1 MNVTQRQ
8 VALGLFGIMG
18 MGTLFLFIW
27 QVISGSYPSYLLGAG
42 GAVLMF
48 GALLF
53 AYWRG
58 WEYARYI
65 AVILM
70 ALLVA
75 LSLQEPYL
83 TQQITLAIL
92 IPPILA
98 LILAE
103 PAWVIG
109 SAIVLY
115 VALLVRAGGQG
126 VYVDPRTI
134 VIFLMIIGGIILAR
148 LVTDTA
154 HRLIKEHAGRAE
166 ESRANAERQ
175 AQELAEAN
183 ELMIEQLDQQSQ
195 LLDLVVTL
203 ETPVVPLAEG
213 MPLAP
218 IVGHMDSR
226 RAEMLTKRL
235 LQEASTQRARLVV
248 LDIAGVSIVDTAVA
262 KSLLQTVQALRL
274 LGCEVTLSG
283 ISASVAMAL
292 IHLGVN
298 LEDVRTVRSPQE
310 ALALFLKASS
320 QPSSDQPM
328 LIKKEPLLPIKPNG
342 QVPNN

>member
-1 MNVTQRQ
+1 
-8 VALGLFGIMG
+8 
-18 MGTLFLFIW
+18 
-27 QVISGSYPSYLLGAG
+27 
-42 GAVLMF
+42 
-48 GALLF
+48 
-53 AYWRG
+53 
-58 WEYARYI
+58 
-65 AVILM
+65 
-70 ALLVA
+70 
-75 LSLQEPYL
+75 
-83 TQQITLAIL
+83 
-92 IPPILA
+92 
-98 LILAE
+98 
-103 PAWVIG
+103 
-109 SAIVLY
+109 VLY
-115 VALLVRAGGQG
+115 
-126 VYVDPRTI
+126 
-134 VIFLMIIGGIILAR
+134 FMIIGGMILAR

-154 HRLIKEHAGRAE
+154 HRSVQEHAGRAE
-166 ESRANAERQ
+166 EARAHAERQ

-183 ELMIEQLDQQSQ
+183 ELMTEQLDQQSQ

-213 MPLAP
+213 MLLAP

-292 IHLGVN
+292 IHLGVS

-310 ALALFLKASS
+310 ALAQYLGSAAV
-320 QPSSDQPM
+320 PSRSRA
-328 LIKKEPLLPIKPNG
+328 PLERQTSAPPPKTNG
-342 QVPNN
+342 RLSNN

>member
-8 VALGLFGIMG
+8 VALGLFGIVTVG
-18 MGTLFLFIW
+18 SLLLFIG
-27 QVISGSYPSYLLGAG
+27 QVINGNNPTYLLGAG

-134 VIFLMIIGGIILAR
+134 VIFLMIIGGMILAR

-166 ESRANAERQ
+166 ESRAHAERQ

-183 ELMIEQLDQQSQ
+183 ELMTEQLDQQSP

-213 MPLAP
+213 MLLAP
-218 IVGHMDSR
+218 LVGHMDSR

-274 LGCEVTLSG
+274 LGCEVILSG

-292 IHLGVN
+292 IHLGVS

-310 ALALFLKASS
+310 ALAQYLGSAAV
-320 QPSSDQPM
+320 PSRSRA
-328 LIKKEPLLPIKPNG
+328 PLERQTSAPPPKTNG
-342 QVPNN
+342 RLSNN